1 MMGNSTTSMLYF
13 FLIFLALYFAGVG
26 VYQLVKFLKKK
37 LEEGRY
43 GYL

>member
-26 VYQLVKFLKKK
+26 VYQLVKFIKKK
-37 LEEGRY
+37 LEERK
-43 GYL
+43 